1 LRAGFLLVESFISPH
16 PPRYI
21 LEVLGLVEEV
31 LRVGRVYLEQDRND
45 ITLTVVEEPRALTT
59 IIFSPEDFAIAVA
72 KLLDKIYVKE
82 LEQLTNK
89 AKRLEAE
96 IEDYK
101 KRGNEEMVV
110 RYSDELK
117 RTKERMLALTK
128 KREAVKDFVK
138 AIRGEAQ

>member
-1 LRAGFLLVESFISPH
+1 M
-16 PPRYI
+16 
-21 LEVLGLVEEV
+21 VEEV
-31 LRVGRVYLEQDRND
+31 LRVGRVYLEQDGND

-89 AKRLEAE
+89 AKKLEAE

-110 RYSDELK
+110 RYADELK
-117 RTKERMLALTK
+117 RTKERMLAFTK
-128 KREAVKDFVK
+128 KREAVKAFVK
-138 AIRGEAQ
+138 AIGGEVL